1 MNSRYFVKYNTQK
14 EGNLFLNMK
23 NNTYVER
30 QQGTDFWV
38 QKFKVDETVAQKKM
52 RKDGLIFFVS

>member
-52 RKDGLIFFVS
+52 RKDGLIFFR